1 LLGFGTRALLV
12 GRPLL
17 ALWLVVAIT
26 VLLVGNAS
34 TPYLRRLGRF
44 GDVSHGVSVLT
55 RFPVQQP
62 LIWLFGDV
70 FFWWTVLGMAVVTT
84 FAMALGS
91 GHLVEKSALRFKPS
105 PRADAHLF
113 FGQGPAASVPRFG
126 RRHSFQI
133 D

>member
-44 GDVSHGVSVLT
+44 GDVSDGVSVLT

-84 FAMALGS
+84 FAMALAS
-91 GHLVEKSALRFKPS
+91 RHLVEKSALRFKPS

-113 FGQGPAASVPRFG
+113 FGQGPAAPVPRFG